1 MATTKIVLDLQS
13 DLILSS
19 PSITTPLG
27 IVAGDIAYGSSNVN
41 AELGTLS
48 SNISQEVSE
57 LADKLDVMLILIIN
71 YIDLHLSKSDTYIEG
86 IIIVIIIIF
95 INIK

>member
-13 DLILSS
+13 DLVLTS

-27 IVAGDIAYGSSNVN
+27 IVAGDIAYGSTNVN

-48 SNISQEVSE
+48 SNISQEVVDRTNAVTAEASSR
-57 LADKLDVMLILIIN
+57 LANDASLALVKIGRASCRERV
-71 YIDLHLSKSDTYIEG
+71 S
-86 IIIVIIIIF
+86 
-95 INIK
+95 